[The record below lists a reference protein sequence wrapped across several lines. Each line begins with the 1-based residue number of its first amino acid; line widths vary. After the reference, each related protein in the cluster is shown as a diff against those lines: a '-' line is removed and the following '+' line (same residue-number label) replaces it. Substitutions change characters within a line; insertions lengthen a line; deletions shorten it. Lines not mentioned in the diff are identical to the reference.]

1 MVLIETIPCQ
11 AYTLHVV
18 EDAEKYVAN
27 NNIDKGQIWCVFDKD
42 DFSADRFNSAIKR
55 TETNSQNNPNLQY
68 RAAWSNQCI
77 EFWFLLHFCF
87 YTSNNH
93 ISDYIRFFS
102 DKFKEHGLKKYEK
115 NTADLFEILM
125 KYGNPKQAVK
135 HSKRILKEA
144 GNKAPASIAPAT
156 TVHILVEELVRY
168 LPNQVKRKIFDIKV
182 F

>member
-11 AYTLHVV
+11 TDTLHVV
-18 EDAEKYVAN
+18 EDAKKYVADN
-27 NNIDKGQIWCVFDKD
+27 KIDKCQIWYVFDKN
-42 DFSADRFNSAIKR
+42 DFSSDRFNSAIKR
-55 TETNSQNNPNLQY
+55 TETNSQNNPDLQCH
-68 RAAWSNQCI
+68 AAWSNQCI

-125 KYGNPKQAVK
+125 KYDNPKQAIK
-135 HSKRILKEA
+135 NSKRILKEA
-144 GNKAPASIAPAT
+144 SNKAPASIAPAT